1 MIILIKIINIINT
14 YCNMNDTNIIGNK
27 YKLIKQ
33 IGSGSFGSIFEGIN
47 IRTSEKVAI
56 KIELISDDLK
66 LLQHESNIYRILASV
81 EGIPKIKWYGKD
93 ETKYYMVIDLFGKS
107 LQDFLDRSKKMSLKL
122 VLQIGVNILTILMKI
137 HDNGFIHRDIKPE
150 NFLLTLNKP
159 IKVVLIDF
167 GLCKPYLLNNK
178 HIEFK
183 YKNKFLGT
191 LNFAS
196 INTHNLYEQSRRDDL
211 ESLAYMLIYFYF
223 GKLDWINDEYQ
234 DTFELEN
241 NYVRSMKKLLNND
254 NNTPKVLLDFYKN
267 TTNLEF
273 EEKPKY
279 EKYIDSFRQELD
291 NLQ

>member
-1 MIILIKIINIINT
+1 METIN
-14 YCNMNDTNIIGNK
+14 NIIGNK

-254 NNTPKVLLDFYKN
+254 NNMPKVLLDFYKN

>member
-1 MIILIKIINIINT
+1 METIN
-14 YCNMNDTNIIGNK
+14 NIIGNK

-254 NNTPKVLLDFYKN
+254 NNMPKVLLDFYKN

-279 EKYIDSFRQELD
+279 EKYIDSFRQQLD